1 MGRDKKNNNGQ
12 AWSSNINISKQRQK
26 AAPTRS
32 SSHAKSKL
40 RSPPPLPLRTPSK
53 REGGSKK
60 YGEWSETMSDVMPT
74 EKKKNKKTKKGRARQ
89 GAAREAPG
97 RPSYSTVD
105 PRGRKTGETYD
116 ITAKGR
122 SSSHTIFIM
131 VMQILQ
137 QQQICWFAFDFVF
150 GFRHSSEKR
159 MDLPQNITPFVA
171 LWVTE
176 RSGPA
181 PHFSMARLRTLPWL

>member
-74 EKKKNKKTKKGRARQ
+74 EKKKKKQKTKKGRARQ

-137 QQQICWFAFDFVF
+137 QQQICWF
-150 GFRHSSEKR
+150 GFLCLTSEKR
-159 MDLPQNITPFVA
+159 MEIPLPLSPKK
-171 LWVTE
+171 
-176 RSGPA
+176 
-181 PHFSMARLRTLPWL
+181 FSLSPLSLHYG